1 MFLDASGFHAGSF
14 APTLSG
20 RKVHPVYRL
29 HSFLFSLEFGCRPG
43 FRVNALDGWSG

>member
-14 APTLSG
+14 APALSG

-29 HSFLFSLEFGCRPG
+29 HPYFCIPIQKSGIKRISSFPTL
-43 FRVNALDGWSG
+43 A